1 MNQKE
6 NLFKTTYC
14 LTCQQIKICGL
25 LHSEYCRSCAYQ
37 NQLTKWTDYLTYEKA
52 WSYEKQQWK
61 THQEYLRQLAT
72 SQDDTD
78 QDDFSDW
85 KKFYRQKNW
94 GLNLTEWLR
103 AKRILPI
110 NAACAKQWRAN
121 PNHLPENCGCL
132 ARKAKELH
140 QSFTN
145 RLTWDKSQLEK
156 ECQCEISKKVRVN
169 DDYYARCENCK
180 EIIKPASKKRV
191 IKNRNNPKFWGLETK
206 EKILCLTCLRDHAK
220 QMPINKKYTFNK
232 YLARGYN

>member
-1 MNQKE
+1 MNW
-6 NLFKTTYC
+6 LF
-14 LTCQQIKICGL
+14 
-25 LHSEYCRSCAYQ
+25 
-37 NQLTKWTDYLTYEKA
+37 NTYEKA

-156 ECQCEISKKVRVN
+156 ECQCETSLKQRITYIDSYGN
-169 DDYYARCENCK
+169 GWTYCEICQRK
-180 EIIKPASKKRV
+180 ITSAGHHGV

-220 QMPINKKYTFNK
+220 QMPINKKYN
-232 YLARGYN
+232 YE